1 MNINILM
8 EARILAISDVVE
20 SIAPK
25 RPYTVLPRECGMNP
39 YLRNHIENGC

>member
-20 SIAPK
+20 SIASK
-25 RPYTVLPRECGMNP
+25 RPYTVLP
-39 YLRNHIENGC
+39 